1 MDVRKDSPVP
11 LTDKERERLI
21 QAIDDAQRSIAAYY
35 FRTPKPRNIGLKELL
50 FGGGL

>member
-1 MDVRKDSPVP
+1 MRVRKDSPDP

-35 FRTPKPRNIGLKELL
+35 LRTSKPRKIGVKELL